1 MAAIFDR
8 PTAWWATLGAA
19 VLLLLLPLGV
29 VDVPPLLDYPNHLAR
44 MEIHLRAA
52 EDPALSRFYASR
64 WDIIPNLAIDLV
76 VPALGR
82 LMPLEVAGRVTL
94 GLVLLLLLAGMVLY
108 SRAAFGRWSY
118 WPIAGALMGYNALF
132 LLGFLNFTTGIA
144 MALLT
149 AAAWIGLRE
158 TRPALAVALTFLG
171 IAATFF
177 THIFGILF
185 CFVLVGAHEST
196 MLWRA
201 WRGGAPLVATALR
214 RGAPAALAFLPAIG
228 LYGMTELSETSG
240 PSCWLPVPH
249 KLGNLVE
256 PFMNYYAAVDRLT
269 LAAVLGTLALGFVL
283 RRARAHAGSVLAI
296 LVLLAAYA
304 VAPFEAK
311 GAGFVDT
318 RLPIMMGALL
328 FAGVLPQLPRRIGL
342 AAGLAFA
349 ALFVL
354 RTGLLAQ
361 VWAGHAGD
369 LQQVR
374 ESIAPVEPGSRV
386 LVANAKPA
394 GSSRYWAEGPRS
406 RVVARFAT
414 TEYHL
419 GSLVVTE
426 RRAFIPT
433 LFSSPSQQ
441 PMTVLPPYDALS
453 ARTGVPPDIRDLP
466 PAGWTPVA
474 LANAPYL
481 RDWQSNFDYLLV
493 LNAGAEPDLP
503 SLLPPGLEPLNV
515 TGMAALFRVRPAAP
529 DGGAMPTAVP
539 AAAAPTGTCTV

>member
-1 MAAIFDR
+1 MAAIFER
-8 PTAWWATLGAA
+8 PTTWWATLAAA
-19 VLLLLLPLGV
+19 VLLLMLPLGM

-44 MEIHLRAA
+44 MHIHLHAA

-76 VPALGR
+76 VPALAR
-82 LMPLEVAGRVTL
+82 AMPLELAGRVTL

-118 WPIAGALMGYNALF
+118 WPLAGALMGYNALF
-132 LLGFLNFTTGIA
+132 LLGFLNFVTGIA
-144 MALLT
+144 LGLLT

-158 TRPALAVALTFLG
+158 RHPAAAVALTCLG
-171 IAATFF
+171 VAVTFF
-177 THIFGILF
+177 AHIFGILF
-185 CFVLVGAHEST
+185 CFVLVAAHEAVA
-196 MLWRA
+196 LWRA
-201 WRGGAPLVATALR
+201 WRGGAPLLGTALR
-214 RGAPAALAFLPAIG
+214 RGAPAALAFLPALV
-228 LYGMTELSETSG
+228 LYRFTELSETSG
-240 PSCWLPVPH
+240 PSCWLPVAR
-249 KLGNLVE
+249 KLQNLVE
-256 PFMNYYAAVDRLT
+256 PFMNYYAALDRLT
-269 LAAVLGTLALGFVL
+269 LAAVLGALALGILL
-283 RRARAHAGSVLAI
+283 RRARAHAGSVLAM
-296 LVLLAAYA
+296 LALLAAYA
-304 VAPFEAK
+304 VTPFEAK

-318 RLPIMMGALL
+318 RLPIMLGTLL
-328 FAGVLPQLPRRIGL
+328 FAGLLPQLPRRVGV

-361 VWAGHAGD
+361 VWAGHRED
-369 LQQVR
+369 LRQVR

-433 LFSSPSQQ
+433 LFSSASQQ
-441 PMTVLPPYDALS
+441 PVAVLPPYDTLS
-453 ARTGVPPDIRDLP
+453 ARTGVPPDIRDLAS
-466 PAGWTPVA
+466 AGRTPEA
-474 LANAPYL
+474 LRNAPYL
-481 RDWQSNFDYLLV
+481 PDWRSNFDYLLV
-493 LNAGAEPDLP
+493 LNAGAEPELP
-503 SLLPPGLEPLNV
+503 RLLPPGLEPLTS
-515 TGMAALFRVRPAAP
+515 TGMAALFRVRPPTPVGAAALASP
-529 DGGAMPTAVP
+529 P
-539 AAAAPTGTCTV
+539 AAAAPMRACTV